1 MALTSVILAGVALE
15 EQFLP
20 AEIALLRKFFDKVFH
35 HPQKAAAIVAATAA
49 IDTVPD
55 DADTNDP
62 SSPYFVP

>member
-1 MALTSVILAGVALE
+1 MASQIIIAGVMLE

-20 AEIALLRKFFDKVFH
+20 QEIALIRKLFDKLFH
-35 HPQKAAAIVAATAA
+35 HPHPAAAIVAATKA